1 MIKNAYIIIITS
13 SELSDMRL
21 EEVAGYRGILVEDLS
36 QDRKTNRG
44 GLVLLEKA
52 YMDEFLWFI
61 PEESISYEET

>member
-13 SELSDMRL
+13 PELSDMGL
-21 EEVAGYRGILVEDLS
+21 EELAGYRGILVEDLS

-61 PEESISYEET
+61 PEKSISYE